1 MAALMLAAAALAAP
15 AGASAFDLTDILG
28 KGGDAAETIG
38 NMIQGVLMKS
48 DLEVSDLAGQ
58 WKVSGPAVSF
68 KSENFLK
75 KAGGVAAASVV
86 EKKIE
91 PYFSRLGLNGAL
103 LNIDSQGNFS
113 LKTKLM
119 TLQGT
124 ITKGNDESFIFNF
137 KAFGQMSLG
146 QIPAHIQKTS
156 TAMDVM
162 FDSTKIK
169 SMAQMLAKVLNM
181 KTLTTVTSLLDS
193 YEGIYIGMSTEYCGK
208 AADIDNSGSDSGSGL
223 INLLKNGRQ
232 QADSLR
238 NSSKNSKNS
247 NNTGSSA
254 ADIEKGAGALINIL
268 KKGKR

>member
-1 MAALMLAAAALAAP
+1 MLAAAALAAP
-15 AGASAFDLTDILG
+15 ASVSAFDLTDILG
-28 KGGDAAETIG
+28 KGGDTAETIG

-48 DLEVSDLAGQ
+48 DLDVSDLAGQ
-58 WKVSGPAVSF
+58 WKVNGPAVSF

-103 LNIDSQGNFS
+103 LNIDSKGNFS

-124 ITKGNDESFIFNF
+124 ITKGSDESFIFNF

-208 AADIDNSGSDSGSGL
+208 AADLDNSGADSGSGL
-223 INLLKNGRQ
+223 VDMLKNGRQ
-232 QADSLR
+232 AADSL
-238 NSSKNSKNS
+238 KNS
-247 NNTGSSA
+247 NKKSGSNTGNQA
-254 ADIEKGAGALINIL
+254 ADIEKGAGALINLL